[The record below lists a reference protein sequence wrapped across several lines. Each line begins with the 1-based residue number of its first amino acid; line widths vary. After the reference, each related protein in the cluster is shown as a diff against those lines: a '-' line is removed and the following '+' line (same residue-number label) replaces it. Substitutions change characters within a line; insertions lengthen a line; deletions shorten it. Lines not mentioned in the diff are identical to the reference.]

1 MKYLIFRFDNISK
14 ISPGTGYRLLKFGI
28 CFFLV
33 ACLLV
38 ISHNA
43 FALPFRSDLNS
54 GNDLYKKGNYSQAD
68 NVYGKILE
76 RKNNDLKARFNL
88 GDSLFKEGNYKESQE
103 VFKSL
108 TDQSVDKNLRQ
119 GAFYNLGN
127 AFFKQEDYKSAI
139 GAYEES
145 LKINP
150 KDKDAQFNLE
160 LAKKMLAMPKQEK
173 NKQKENQK
181 DKQQKEDEKKKNEQ
195 KQKDDKSG
203 NKDKEQKQ
211 PQQRNPGQMSKEDAL
226 RILNALEDKEKHKD
240 QKLKAGRGGAD
251 VKDW

>member
-1 MKYLIFRFDNISK
+1 MKYLIFRFNNISK
-14 ISPGTGYRLLKFGI
+14 IPSGTGYRLLKFGI

-76 RKNNDLKARFNL
+76 KKINDLKARFNL
-88 GDSLFKEGNYKESQE
+88 GDSLYKEEKYKESQE

-108 TDQSVDKNLRQ
+108 TDKSVDKNLRQ

-127 AFFKQEDYKSAI
+127 SFFKQEDYKSAI

-150 KDKDAQFNLE
+150 RDKDAQFNLE
-160 LAKKMLAMPKQEK
+160 LAKKMLAMPKQDKERQKKDEQQKKEDQSQNK
-173 NKQKENQK
+173 NKDQDKNKNK
-181 DKQQKEDEKKKNEQ
+181 DNKDEKQLK
-195 KQKDDKSG
+195 
-203 NKDKEQKQ
+203 
-211 PQQRNPGQMSKEDAL
+211 PGQMSKEDAL

-240 QKLKAGRGGAD
+240 QKLKAGRGRAD

>member
-1 MKYLIFRFDNISK
+1 MTYLIFRLNNISK
-14 ISPGTGYRLLKFGI
+14 IPPGTGYRLLKIGI
-28 CFFLV
+28 CLFLAV
-33 ACLLV
+33 CLLV

-43 FALPFRSDLNS
+43 FAWPFRSDLNS

-76 RKNNDLKARFNL
+76 KKKNDSKARFNL
-88 GDSLFKEGNYKESQE
+88 GDSLYKEGKYKESQE
-103 VFKSL
+103 EFKSL
-108 TDQSVDKNLRQ
+108 TDKSVDKNLRQ

-127 AFFKQEDYKSAI
+127 SFFKQEDYKSAI

-160 LAKKMLAMPKQEK
+160 LAKKMLAMPRQEK
-173 NKQKENQK
+173 DKQKEDQK
-181 DKQQKEDEKKKNEQ
+181 DKQQKEDEKKKNDQ